1 MKTFIIAEIAQA
13 HDGSLGIAHSFIE
26 ALRESGVDAIKF
38 QTHIA
43 KAESSAYEPFR
54 VNFSYEDKTRFD
66 YWKRMEFSL
75 EEWKSLKKH
84 CDEVGIEFMS
94 SPFSNKA
101 VDLLEEV
108 GVKRYKIG
116 SGEVNNFLLLE
127 KIAKTKKPII
137 LSSGMSSFDEID
149 EAVSFLEER
158 GVEDISI
165 MQCTTMYPTPAAFLG
180 LNVIDEMK
188 KRYKYKIGYSDHSGS
203 IYPLFASVVK
213 GAEII
218 EFHITFDKRMFG
230 PDSTSSLTID
240 ETFELVKAIR
250 MIEESLNNKVNKQD
264 TSKFSNVKKIF
275 QKSLAVNKT
284 LKKGSIIS
292 FEDLEAK
299 KPFGYGIDAKEY
311 KKVIGKKLKIDKN
324 KWDFLNYKDFE

>member
-1 MKTFIIAEIAQA
+1 
-13 HDGSLGIAHSFIE
+13 
-26 ALRESGVDAIKF
+26 
-38 QTHIA
+38 
-43 KAESSAYEPFR
+43 
-54 VNFSYEDKTRFD
+54 
-66 YWKRMEFSL
+66 
-75 EEWKSLKKH
+75 
-84 CDEVGIEFMS
+84 
-94 SPFSNKA
+94 
-101 VDLLEEV
+101 
-108 GVKRYKIG
+108 
-116 SGEVNNFLLLE
+116 
-127 KIAKTKKPII
+127 
-137 LSSGMSSFDEID
+137 
-149 EAVSFLEER
+149 
-158 GVEDISI
+158 
-165 MQCTTMYPTPAAFLG
+165 MYPTPAAFLG